1 MQPSS
6 STNGEN
12 FPLNKTVKNDEEE
25 LPSCDTFELVVLL
38 DKFTLGDKGQ
48 DDASV
53 PNKESSFSCN
63 KFSSANVQFNNS
75 RGRRRSSV
83 VML

>member
-25 LPSCDTFELVVLL
+25 LPSCGTFELVVLL

-53 PNKESSFSCN
+53 PNN
-63 KFSSANVQFNNS
+63 RVP
-75 RGRRRSSV
+75 SV
-83 VML
+83 VTNFLPPMFNLTILEEEEEALW